1 MTLHRMTDG
10 LRAFALGL
18 TLLAT
23 SFVAAPVAAL
33 GGTLPDFTALVREY
47 SPAVVNISTSAKVET
62 EETGDTPDGEPGEM
76 PPFGMP
82 NIPEDHPLNELFRR
96 FFGDQ
101 MPEGPHGAMPQS
113 SLGSGFIVSSDGYVI
128 SNYHVV
134 RDAGEIVVRLSDRR
148 EFKAKVV
155 GSDPRSD
162 IAVLKV
168 DSDGDLPVVKV
179 GRSEALQVGE
189 WVLAIGSPFGFD
201 HSVTAGIV
209 SAKGRSLPNEN
220 YVPFIQTD
228 VAINPG
234 NSGGPL
240 FNLDGEV
247 VGVNSQIYSRT
258 GGFMGLS
265 FAIPIDVVMNVYK
278 QLREKGSVSRGWLGV
293 LIQDVTGELA
303 ESFKMEKPH
312 GALVSKVL
320 PDSPAARAGIEAGD
334 VITRFDNKPIATSS
348 DLPPMVGTTTVGQK
362 IQVEVIRGGSRR
374 SMVITIG
381 ELPES
386 DELAQSAPSAK
397 APDGSS
403 EIARLK
409 IRVRDLTV
417 AERKQLEL
425 KGRGVLVERVRQ
437 GPAAAAGVQPRD
449 VIVQVNFKPIDGVE
463 TLAAVVA
470 ALPAGAKV
478 PMLVHREGSPM
489 FLALE
494 VPGKK

>member
-1 MTLHRMTDG
+1 MKCRRIPFLCPSLLLVVALAG
-10 LRAFALGL
+10 GGPAFALGG
-18 TLLAT
+18 
-23 SFVAAPVAAL
+23 S
-33 GGTLPDFTALVREY
+33 LPDFTALVRQNG
-47 SPAVVNISTSAKVET
+47 PAVVNISTSAPQ
-62 EETGDTPDGEPGEM
+62 EEATADNRRDVPRLEM
-76 PPFGMP
+76 P
-82 NIPEDHPLNELFRR
+82 NLPEDHPLNDLFRR

-101 MPEGPHGAMPQS
+101 MPEGPQGMLPQS
-113 SLGSGFIVSSDGYVI
+113 SLGSGFIVSGDGYVI

-134 RDAGEIVVRLSDRR
+134 KGAGEIVVRLSDRR
-148 EFKAKVV
+148 ELKAEII
-155 GSDPRSD
+155 GSDPRTD

-168 DSDGDLPVVKV
+168 KADGDLPVVRL

-278 QLREKGSVSRGWLGV
+278 QLRETGSVSRGWLGV

-303 ESFKMEKPH
+303 ESFKMKMPH

-320 PDSPAARAGIEAGD
+320 PDSPAAQAGIEAGD
-334 VITRFDNKPIATSS
+334 VITRFDGRDIATSS
-348 DLPPMVGTTTVGQK
+348 DLPPMVGTTRVGQK
-362 IQVEVIRGGSRR
+362 IEMDVIRGGSKR
-374 SMVITIG
+374 SLVITIG
-381 ELPES
+381 QLPEEVQEA
-386 DELAQSAPSAK
+386 DAEPAPPR
-397 APDGSS
+397 PDGTT
-403 EIARLK
+403 EIAKLK
-409 IRVRDLTV
+409 IGVRALTK
-417 AERKQLEL
+417 AERTELEL
-425 KGRGVLVERVRQ
+425 KGRGVLVEKVKP
-437 GPAAAAGVQPRD
+437 GPAAAAGLQPMDVVVQL
-449 VIVQVNFKPIDGVE
+449 NFEAIDGVE
-463 TLAAVVA
+463 ALTAAVGKLA
-470 ALPAGAKV
+470 PGTKV
-478 PMLVHREGSPM
+478 PMLIQREGSPM

-494 VPGKK
+494 VPKQ

>member
-1 MTLHRMTDG
+1 MKC
-10 LRAFALGL
+10 LRSPFLLSSALIVVAALGAAPAFALG
-18 TLLAT
+18 
-23 SFVAAPVAAL
+23 
-33 GGTLPDFTALVREY
+33 GGLPDFTALVRQNG
-47 SPAVVNISTSAKVET
+47 PAVVNISTTAPQ
-62 EETGDTPDGEPGEM
+62 EESTADNSRDGPQ
-76 PPFGMP
+76 FGMP
-82 NIPEDHPLNELFRR
+82 NLPEDHPLNDLFRR

-101 MPEGPHGAMPQS
+101 MPEGPQGMLPQS
-113 SLGSGFIVSSDGYVI
+113 SLGSGFIVSKDGYVI

-134 RDAGEIVVRLSDRR
+134 KGAGEIVVRLSDRR
-148 EFKAKVV
+148 ELKAEVV
-155 GSDPRSD
+155 GSDPRTD
-162 IAVLKV
+162 IAVLKLKAE
-168 DSDGDLPVVKV
+168 GDLPVVRL

-278 QLREKGSVSRGWLGV
+278 QLRETGSVSRGWLGV

-303 ESFKMEKPH
+303 ESFKMKMPH

-320 PDSPAARAGIEAGD
+320 PDSPAAKAGIEAGD
-334 VITRFDNKPIATSS
+334 VITRFDGKDIATSS
-348 DLPPMVGTTTVGQK
+348 DLPPMVGATRVGQK
-362 IQVEVIRGGSRR
+362 IEVEVIRGGSQR
-374 SMVITIG
+374 SLVITIG
-381 ELPES
+381 KLPEE
-386 DELAQSAPSAK
+386 DQQAEAEPAPK
-397 APDGSS
+397 APNGST
-403 EIARLK
+403 EIAKLK
-409 IRVRDLTV
+409 IAVRELTKS
-417 AERKQLEL
+417 EREGLEL
-425 KGRGVLVERVRQ
+425 KGRGVLVEKVKA
-437 GPAAAAGVQPRD
+437 GPAAAAGLQPMDVVVQL
-449 VIVQVNFKPIDGVE
+449 NFEAVDSVE
-463 TLAAVVA
+463 ALKAAVGKLA
-470 ALPAGAKV
+470 PGTKV
-478 PMLVHREGSPM
+478 PMLVQREGSPM

-494 VPGKK
+494 VPKS